1 MLVDFIFALILK
13 GNVFWPK
20 LCTYT
25 ILNRYINSSQGEK
38 GVEWEQA
45 DEMSDLKI
53 NFQLCWN
60 LKFFFSI
67 LRLIKK
73 FQFPIQ
79 KHLLVT
85 MIQCAKFK
93 GNKGSVQ
100 YLMAKKHSCLPFCW
114 SHAFHNA
121 RLQNAY
127 FSTSW
132 CSNDHQRNTK
142 TIDCLYEIKQ
152 LVRYRLKR
160 ILGAILKWIFWP
172 TFWEAKMHFGRRFF

>member
-1 MLVDFIFALILK
+1 MHIH
-13 GNVFWPK
+13 
-20 LCTYT
+20 Y
-25 ILNRYINSSQGEK
+25 SQSLYKFFPGRK
-38 GVEWEQA
+38 R
-45 DEMSDLKI
+45 
-53 NFQLCWN
+53 CWMRTGWWN
-60 LKFFFSI
+60 ERPENQFSTLLKFEIFFSI

-132 CSNDHQRNTK
+132 CCNDHQRNTWK
-142 TIDCLYEIKQ
+142 TINCLHEIKQ
-152 LVRYRLKR
+152 LIRYLSKR

-172 TFWEAKMHFGRRFF
+172 TFWKATMHFGGHFF